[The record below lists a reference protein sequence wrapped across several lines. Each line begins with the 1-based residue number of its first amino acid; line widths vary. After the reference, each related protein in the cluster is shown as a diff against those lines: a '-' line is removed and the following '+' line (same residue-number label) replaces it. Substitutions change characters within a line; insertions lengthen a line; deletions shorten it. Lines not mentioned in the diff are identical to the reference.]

1 MNGQKNEENEFE
13 TPEAQA
19 GLLDKLRTRLEL
31 KNDAA
36 LAELI
41 GVKASFVSDLRAGRR
56 KFPLSAKLKI
66 LDKLGYLAARDALLS
81 MTPQAFAERVA
92 RADNARISLDLS
104 ALDDTSD
111 IVSKEFGEAVEAAI
125 EAYGA
130 SAVATVV
137 KTKIMEA
144 NLKASKK

>member
-1 MNGQKNEENEFE
+1 MTDQKIEENEFE

-66 LDKLGYLAARDALLS
+66 LDKLGYLAARAALLS
-81 MTPQAFAERVA
+81 QGPP
-92 RADNARISLDLS
+92 
-104 ALDDTSD
+104 
-111 IVSKEFGEAVEAAI
+111 KP
-125 EAYGA
+125 
-130 SAVATVV
+130 
-137 KTKIMEA
+137 
-144 NLKASKK
+144 